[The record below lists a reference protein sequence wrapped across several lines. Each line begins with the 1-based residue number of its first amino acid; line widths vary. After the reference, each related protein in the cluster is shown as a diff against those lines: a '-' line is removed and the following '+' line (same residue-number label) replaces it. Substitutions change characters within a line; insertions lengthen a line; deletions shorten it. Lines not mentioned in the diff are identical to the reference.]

1 MGLAL
6 LVSAALLAVIHYAG
20 DPPWVRQHL
29 PAVAG
34 SDATL
39 WGVQT
44 TFLSVG
50 FAGLAIAA
58 QLFADAPLAIGAS
71 RGRVLAYIGAGWF
84 VTVGLVANAVMAFE
98 TIWLPST
105 TGVIIAFAWF
115 VATAIL
121 LLVSTSRLTQLFG
134 HPSRLDEVVRASL
147 IDTLS
152 DRLDQMSRRYAEATK
167 GLDDLLTEESASR
180 ASESSV
186 SMLRVPVPEAGRVVK
201 AIKLKPVRQAIASLS
216 MPATDGGSTNTGA
229 AEDYVSPRIE
239 LDLHPGDRTRL
250 GDTAFRVAIP
260 SGLDAATTG
269 RVVRLLQSSIELE
282 PPGAVTPFEETEH
295 EIATLKDAIGTNLRS
310 GALSIAE
317 RALEL
322 LGHVVRG
329 VWMTEADRSIT
340 TARGSKGWGS
350 SLFRSI
356 DDVEQDVLLSP
367 QVAHV
372 FLSAATLRALEAP
385 ATGSADY
392 VDACLRSFTRQWSDI
407 LRHGGP
413 EFESLP
419 VRIAASVQNLAA
431 YSDPSPSAPEGLRSR
446 GIWAMVELVKLALDA
461 KRPDVAEVAA
471 ARLQRLFEFDR
482 EGAGRSE
489 VRAAQLV
496 LSGWLDYLDG
506 TNDER
511 SPADQGL
518 RAAVQPDGDW
528 HDIFAARDII
538 QDGTP
543 FSRWD
548 RWETAP
554 AGSGRQ
560 EASELSRF
568 IDRAQLTALAG
579 SSGTLPVAADQE
591 TASEYGR
598 LLGLIPDPAS
608 GSSPGGGELKK
619 SLEDELGRWDAAVAA
634 RTAAEPLSASRV
646 ESLRTWVSEALTD
659 RQRLSERIPAT
670 AEPAKSP
677 DDAGPILGLNVRV
690 PRRSF
695 VEGAISASQA
705 DPGELGRM
713 IAGAFTDAE
722 DRAVVARLRALQD
735 TVLAPTAPAL
745 RDAIEAVRDAAQSFV
760 LLTPYGGFGA
770 LDQGHPADVTE
781 ALDRATCIE
790 TGALDDEAILFDVRS
805 TLSSS
810 RRPAEKDGLSQVD
823 GTSIALGVFDD
834 GDGRGVRVEAGEHFL
849 IRAGENPR
857 VFRLGARDAQPG

>member
-1 MGLAL
+1 MPEKRRASLGRVDTWWREAAAVGLAL
-6 LVSAALLAVIHYAG
+6 LVSAALLSVIHYAG
-20 DPPWVRQHL
+20 DPPWLRQHL

-84 VTVGLVANAVMAFE
+84 VTVGLVANAVMAVE

-115 VATAIL
+115 VATAVL

-167 GLDDLLTEESASR
+167 GLDDLLTAESASR

-186 SMLRVPVPEAGRVVK
+186 SMLRVPAPEAGRVVK
-201 AIKLKPVRQAIASLS
+201 AIKLKPVRQAIASLAA
-216 MPATDGGSTNTGA
+216 PATDGGSTNTGA
-229 AEDYVSPRIE
+229 AEDYVSPRVE

-295 EIATLKDAIGTNLRS
+295 EIATLKDAIGTNLRA

-340 TARGSKGWGS
+340 TARGSTGWGS
-350 SLFRSI
+350 SLFQSI

-431 YSDPSPSAPEGLRSR
+431 YSDPSPSAPQGLRSR

-471 ARLQRLFEFDR
+471 ARLQRLFEFDP
-482 EGAGRSE
+482 EGSGRSE

-518 RAAVQPDGDW
+518 RAAVHPDGDW

-538 QDGTP
+538 QEGTP

-548 RWETAP
+548 R
-554 AGSGRQ
+554 
-560 EASELSRF
+560 
-568 IDRAQLTALAG
+568 
-579 SSGTLPVAADQE
+579 
-591 TASEYGR
+591 
-598 LLGLIPDPAS
+598 
-608 GSSPGGGELKK
+608 
-619 SLEDELGRWDAAVAA
+619 
-634 RTAAEPLSASRV
+634 
-646 ESLRTWVSEALTD
+646 
-659 RQRLSERIPAT
+659 
-670 AEPAKSP
+670 
-677 DDAGPILGLNVRV
+677 
-690 PRRSF
+690 
-695 VEGAISASQA
+695 
-705 DPGELGRM
+705 
-713 IAGAFTDAE
+713 
-722 DRAVVARLRALQD
+722 
-735 TVLAPTAPAL
+735 
-745 RDAIEAVRDAAQSFV
+745 
-760 LLTPYGGFGA
+760 
-770 LDQGHPADVTE
+770 
-781 ALDRATCIE
+781 
-790 TGALDDEAILFDVRS
+790 
-805 TLSSS
+805 
-810 RRPAEKDGLSQVD
+810 
-823 GTSIALGVFDD
+823 
-834 GDGRGVRVEAGEHFL
+834 
-849 IRAGENPR
+849 
-857 VFRLGARDAQPG
+857 